1 MKQKLLLFFLVSCTH
16 LCRAVIT
23 IQASSLSCAMPTE
36 INESAIIE
44 LDVPL
49 NIDGPGTCQLITA
62 GAGFGL
68 GDTVTFRPTQS
79 NTITIT
85 SVTQFSDI
93 GMIEI
98 VDAGMWDTRSFDQTT
113 QTFIFESVEI
123 IMQPGGSILADGL
136 KFQLRG
142 TSNITTQAVSL
153 PA

>member
-1 MKQKLLLFFLVSCTH
+1 MKQKILLFFLVSFAYTCK
-16 LCRAVIT
+16 AVVT
-23 IQASSLSCAMPTE
+23 IQASSLDCTTPTE

-49 NIDGPGTCQLITA
+49 NIDGPGTCELITA

-85 SVTQFSDI
+85 SVTQFSNI

-142 TSNITTQAVSL
+142 TSKITTQAVAL
-153 PA
+153 PT